1 MTSTPSKSADLSD
14 AGNEA
19 INLVTTAPIGTMM
32 YRLEGEALIFVSANA
47 AASKI
52 LGVDC
57 NQFVGQTLE
66 AAFPPLADTEVPAMY
81 RRAAREGTPWSTEH
95 IDYDHEQIHGAYE
108 VHAFQ
113 TAPGNMAVLFLD
125 VTQRKQSEQERDQLG
140 NQIQQMQKLESLG
153 VLAGGIAHDFNNLL
167 CGILGSAE
175 LILMDLEEAHPA
187 RADVNTIRDSARQAG
202 ELCKQLLAYSGKGR
216 FVVEPV
222 NLTDMVN
229 GMANL
234 LTVSKPKNVVLR
246 YDLSTSLCPI
256 DADPGQIQQI
266 ILNLLIN
273 ASESIEGQSGAVSIA
288 TGERH
293 CTVDDLRDMYLGEEV
308 TPGTF
313 VYIEVSDTGCVM
325 TPDTLSRIFDPFF
338 TTNITGRGLGLAAT
352 LGIVRSHGGT
362 IKIDST
368 SGRGTTFSIFFPTGS
383 RPAAT
388 TCPLPS
394 PDSWRGEGLVL
405 LVDDEDTVRV
415 VGQRI
420 LEALGFEVLTAEDGA
435 VGVETF
441 EANADRVRVVLL
453 DMTMPRMD
461 GAEAFRRIRA
471 LRPDVPV
478 LLISG
483 YDEAEATSR
492 FTEKGLAGFIQK
504 PFTIASIRNNLRTIL
519 EG

>member
-1 MTSTPSKSADLSD
+1 MTPDPSKTDDLSD
-14 AGNEA
+14 ADSA
-19 INLVTTAPIGTMM
+19 ALNLVTTAPIGTMM
-32 YRLEGEALIFVSANA
+32 YRLEGEDLIFVSANA
-47 AASKI
+47 AANKI
-52 LGVDC
+52 LAVDC
-57 NQFVGQTLE
+57 TQFVGQTIE
-66 AAFPPLADTEVPAMY
+66 VAFPPLADTDVPAMY

-95 IDYDHEQIHGAYE
+95 IDYDDERIHGAYE

-113 TAPGNMAVLFLD
+113 TAPGHMAALFLD
-125 VTQRKQSEQERDQLG
+125 VTHRKQSEQERDRLG
-140 NQIQQMQKLESLG
+140 NQIQHMQKLESLG

-175 LILMDLEEAHPA
+175 LILMDLEENHPVC
-187 RADVNTIRDSARQAG
+187 ADVHTIRDSARQAG

-222 NLTDMVN
+222 NLTDMVT

-234 LTVSKPKNVVLR
+234 LTVSKAKNIVLR
-246 YDLSTSLCPI
+246 HDLSTSLSPI

-266 ILNLLIN
+266 ILNLLTN
-273 ASESIEGQSGAVSIA
+273 ASESLEGQSGAVSIA

-293 CTVDDLRDMYLGEEV
+293 CTADDLRDMYLSEAV

-313 VYIEVSDTGCVM
+313 VYLEVSDTGCGM
-325 TPDTLSRIFDPFF
+325 DPDTLSRIFDPFF
-338 TTNITGRGLGLAAT
+338 TTKFTGRGLGLAAT
-352 LGIVRSHGGT
+352 LGIVRSHSGT

-368 SGRGTTFSIFFPTGS
+368 PGRGTTFSIFFPTGS
-383 RPAAT
+383 KPAAS

-394 PDSWRGEGLVL
+394 PDDWKGEGLVL

-415 VGQRI
+415 VGKRV
-420 LEALGFEVLTAEDGA
+420 LESLGFEVLVAEDGA
-435 VGVETF
+435 IGVATF
-441 EANADRVRVVLL
+441 EAHADRVRAILL
-453 DMTMPRMD
+453 DMTMPHMD
-461 GAEAFRRIRA
+461 GAEAFRHIRA

-483 YDEAEATSR
+483 YDEAEAISR

-504 PFTIASIRNNLRTIL
+504 PFSVASIRDNLRMIL
-519 EG
+519 KG